1 MEKISFVTEDGT
13 TQEFA
18 VIEETRFGGI
28 NYLLVCDSEDDEQEE
43 SECYILKDISKEDET
58 EACYVFVEDEKELD
72 AVSVIFENLLSDSD
86 YSLQ

>member
-1 MEKISFVTEDGT
+1 MEKISFVTEDGN

-28 NYLLVCDSEDDEQEE
+28 NYLLVCESENDEQEE
-43 SECYILKDISKEDET
+43 TECYILKDISKETDT

-72 AVSVIFENLLSDSD
+72 AVSVIFEDLLSDSD
-86 YSLQ
+86 YLLQ